1 MDKYTATEMAFKHG
15 YEKGFEA
22 GKKDAEDEIKILKQ
36 KRANIFEILD
46 SYEKG
51 RASAF
56 KWIPASN
63 RLPANGDTV
72 IVCDAREDYVN
83 CFWYDMGWWYNEGHR
98 VSLDEITH
106 WMPLPEPPKEEPPKI
121 TGQTIDALNKMGA
134 AAHGGNE

>member
-22 GKKDAEDEIKILKQ
+22 GKKVATD
-36 KRANIFEILD
+36 NNV
-46 SYEKG
+46 G
-51 RASAF
+51 G
-56 KWIPASN
+56 KWIPVTE

-83 CFWYDMGWWYNEGHR
+83 CFWYDMGWWYSEGYR

-106 WMPLPEPPKEEPPKI
+106 WMPLPEPPKEDE
-121 TGQTIDALNKMGA
+121 
-134 AAHGGNE
+134 